1 MKIVVNLDT
10 TGRCAVLCDSII
22 IHVCIFTENFIPLF
36 LDIKPIL
43 TILPKKYVTPFKR
56 LNGISRFL
64 VMYVTNSLGDYYQK
78 NLTSIPLILGNIVF
92 LSKEIKRVFDKVLK

>member
-1 MKIVVNLDT
+1 M
-10 TGRCAVLCDSII
+10 
-22 IHVCIFTENFIPLF
+22 CIFTENFIRLF
-36 LDIKPIL
+36 LEKMIIFKQRSVANINYF
-43 TILPKKYVTPFKR
+43 TEKKKYVTPFKR

-92 LSKEIKRVFDKVLK
+92 LNKEIKRVFNKVLK